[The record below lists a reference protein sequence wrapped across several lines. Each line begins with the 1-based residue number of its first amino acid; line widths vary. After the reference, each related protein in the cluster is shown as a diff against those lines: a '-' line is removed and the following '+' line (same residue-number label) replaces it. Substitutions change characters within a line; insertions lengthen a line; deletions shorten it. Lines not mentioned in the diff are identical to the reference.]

1 MNTLINGVDEDVAGY
16 LGSPEGLIA
25 FAGEGR
31 VSKASLASVLEPD
44 SRQKFLNACAA
55 LEKRFTAEC
64 PTHGETCLADGC
76 AMEGEVC
83 LQALLKAGSA
93 FQQACA
99 AEWIQLFKVEANRIP
114 AWKKGSAS

>member
-1 MNTLINGVDEDVAGY
+1 MD
-16 LGSPEGLIA
+16 
-25 FAGEGR
+25 
-31 VSKASLASVLEPD
+31 
-44 SRQKFLNACAA
+44 
-55 LEKRFTAEC
+55 
-64 PTHGETCLADGC
+64 
-76 AMEGEVC
+76 GEVC